1 MREGAGADGNR
12 DRAHRSPAANPEILA
27 TMPNRYIREDA
38 IESEA
43 LNAVSWQAEVFYRRL
58 LNRVDDFGRFTANH
72 ALLRASIFP
81 LQLEKVRDSDMP
93 RLLAECEKAGLLF
106 VYSADS
112 KPWLVINKWEKGR
125 ASSSKIPSPPADI
138 CEQMRTFVYS
148 RKHLRTSANI
158 CKHLHTDAPDSAPDS
173 DADSDTD
180 ADPSATPS
188 GATGERV
195 PAAAKE
201 PPATKSKPRERNALL
216 DALATVGGGDPTQV
230 PAGRWSAVQR
240 CLRDIK
246 SVCPEVT
253 VEEIARRCQN
263 YRKHY
268 SDAKITPEAL
278 AKHWALCD
286 SLPLDFAGT
295 PREYPGMSPDDPI
308 MQRRNAF

>member
-1 MREGAGADGNR
+1 
-12 DRAHRSPAANPEILA
+12 
-27 TMPNRYIREDA
+27 MPNRYIREDA

-43 LNAVSWQAEVFYRRL
+43 LNSVSWQAEVFYRRL
-58 LNRVDDFGRFTANH
+58 LNRVDDFGRFTANRS
-72 ALLRASIFP
+72 LLRASIFP
-81 LQLEKVRDSDMP
+81 LQLDKVRDSDMP

-112 KPWLVINKWEKGR
+112 KTWLVVNKWEKGR
-125 ASSSKIPSPPADI
+125 AATSKVPPPPVHI
-138 CEQMRTFVYS
+138 CERMKTFVYGCS
-148 RKHLRTSANI
+148 QI
-158 CKHLHTDAPDSAPDS
+158 QTDAPDSDT
-173 DADSDTD
+173 DSDTD
-180 ADPSATPS
+180 TDSDPSATPS